1 MVFCT
6 RCGNK
11 NVDDARYCSKC
22 GNSLNDTKL
31 NDTSLEK
38 QVDDFA
44 GSVEKASKDLG
55 EKIEK
60 AAEKIG
66 REAEEFGKRLEKVTD
81 RTGSSLDTWWD
92 RSFGIFGPLI
102 SSFIVLIVIRL
113 VIEFLRIGSGDIV
126 VLGEVSDLLLDY
138 LLLIFVLILFSSYCS
153 YFSRKY
159 KLFQWFTPIFI
170 AVVLVVFFLIVV
182 NIMSIVGNSIGDLE
196 FVNAVIE
203 WREKYMVMIF
213 VIILLVGYLIKVAS
227 YAWEKDQKKVN
238 NRG

>member
-1 MVFCT
+1 MVSCT
-6 RCGNK
+6 SCGNK

-22 GNSLNDTKL
+22 GNSLNDTIL

-44 GSVEKASKDLG
+44 GNVEKASKELG

-66 REAEEFGKRLEKVTD
+66 KEAEELGKRLEKATD
-81 RTGSSLDTWWD
+81 RAGSSLDNWWD
-92 RSFGIFGPLI
+92 RAFGIFGPLV

-113 VIEFLRIGSGDIV
+113 VIEFLRIGSEDIV

-138 LLLIFVLILFSSYCS
+138 LLLIFVLIVVSSYCS

-159 KLFQWFTPIFI
+159 KLFQWFTPIII
-170 AVVLVVFFLIVV
+170 AVILVVLSLVVV
-182 NIMSIVGNSIGDLE
+182 NIISIVGNSIGVLE
-196 FVNAVIE
+196 LVNAGIE
-203 WREKYMVMIF
+203 WREKYIVMMF
-213 VIILLVGYLIKVAS
+213 VIVLLVGYLIKLGSV
-227 YAWEKDQKKVN
+227 AWEKDQKK
-238 NRG
+238 